1 MSRRFAIAL
10 AVVFSGALGVP
21 LVAPLVAQA
30 ADYKLGAIT
39 VRQPWSRPAQ
49 AGMNG
54 VGFMTV
60 ANAGKAPV
68 TLLRMEAA
76 AAQAVEIHQSAMVE
90 GVMTMRELDKGVT
103 VPAGGQVAFAPGG
116 LHFMILNLKAEQKVG
131 QKVPVTLVFDKG
143 RRLKVDL
150 TVRRVP
156 PPVAQTAPPE
166 AHRH

>member
-1 MSRRFAIAL
+1 MSRPFAIAL
-10 AVVFSGALGVP
+10 TAILA
-21 LVAPLVAQA
+21 AATAAQA
-30 ADYKLGAIT
+30 ADAKLGAIT

-76 AAQAVEIHQSAMVE
+76 GAESVEIHQSAMAN
-90 GVMTMRELDKGVT
+90 GVMTMRALDKGVT
-103 VPAGGQVAFAPGG
+103 IPAGGQVAFAPGG
-116 LHFMILNLKAEQKVG
+116 YHFMILNLKAEQKVG

-143 RRLKVDL
+143 RRLKVEL
-150 TVRRVP
+150 PVQLAP
-156 PPVAQTAPPE
+156 PPGGQTAPLE